1 MIADLKIRD
10 IQEYI
15 MDKKMETFTGIRLIS
30 VYTKKEPSGFDIV
43 KVVSVCASNNR
54 LGHILVHPK
63 TPEFKTITSED
74 VFDVIMQILE
84 QLKNNQQDLNFYRLR
99 LDEPNEDQFEY
110 QVKIDPPISG
120 VQVQELRIEDL
131 Q

>member
-15 MDKKMETFTGIRLIS
+15 MDNKVDIFIGIRLIS
-30 VYTKKEPSGFDIV
+30 VYSKKEPS
-43 KVVSVCASNNR
+43 
-54 LGHILVHPK
+54 
-63 TPEFKTITSED
+63 
-74 VFDVIMQILE
+74 
-84 QLKNNQQDLNFYRLR
+84 YRLQ
-99 LDEPNEDQFEY
+99 LDEPNEDKFEY
-110 QVKIDPPISG
+110 QVAIDPPISG